1 MKTKKQQVKSADKRN
16 RIREIWLPRP
26 MTVPGFLILF
36 SVLSAVASF
45 TAVLLW
51 DFGEAGYAVCGSA
64 YGASVLLL
72 LLLTVNNIYRA
83 PKGRGRCCSA

>member
-45 TAVLLW
+45 TAVLL
-51 DFGEAGYAVCGSA
+51 
-64 YGASVLLL
+64 
-72 LLLTVNNIYRA
+72 
-83 PKGRGRCCSA
+83 